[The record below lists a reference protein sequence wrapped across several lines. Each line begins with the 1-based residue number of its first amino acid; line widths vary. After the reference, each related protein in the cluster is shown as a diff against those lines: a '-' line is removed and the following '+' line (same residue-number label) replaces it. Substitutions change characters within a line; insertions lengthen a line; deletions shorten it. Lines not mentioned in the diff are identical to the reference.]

1 MSVLKILRERV
12 APELNH
18 LYVDPPSEGAAGF
31 DAGWHGR
38 EHALHTYF
46 VALLFGAEAGLCQGD
61 FAIISQFL
69 PPITSMEREP
79 KHGWCVVN
87 GVAPVDLSLTF
98 QHFNQAPQL
107 RNPLVGEGRNGDW
120 QVHYAEDETALD
132 EGIQD
137 QNEILFIEKETA
149 TAAATELIDN
159 PYLYLPPPNA
169 QEIDRWQMVYGGG
182 ICAKISLHC
191 YRCANGEAKSVRQ
204 KLNREEAVKWIHE
217 QYADAE
223 ETLRTKLG

>member
-1 MSVLKILRERV
+1 
-12 APELNH
+12 
-18 LYVDPPSEGAAGF
+18 
-31 DAGWHGR
+31 
-38 EHALHTYF
+38 
-46 VALLFGAEAGLCQGD
+46 
-61 FAIISQFL
+61 
-69 PPITSMEREP
+69 MEREP

-107 RNPLVGEGRNGDW
+107 RARSWAKAAMVTGKCTTPRTKRRSTKGF
-120 QVHYAEDETALD
+120 
-132 EGIQD
+132 QD
-137 QNEILFIEKETA
+137 QNEILFIAKETT

-159 PYLYLPPPNA
+159 PYLYLPSPNA
-169 QEIDRWQMVYGGG
+169 QEIDRWQMLYGGG

-217 QYADAE
+217 NYTDAVE
-223 ETLRTKLG
+223 QLRTKLNSL